1 MEDFTLIQKMAAI
14 VLPLIF
20 AVTLHEAAHGWV
32 ADKLG
37 DSTARRLGRISLNPI
52 RHIDWFGTILLPM
65 LMMAFTGFLF
75 GWAKP
80 VPVNIS
86 NLRNPRRDM
95 VWVALAGPSANL
107 LMAILWSFALLA
119 TELPTIPEWMVLP
132 LTAMAV
138 AGVFINLI
146 LMTLN
151 LLPILP
157 LDGGRVLA
165 GLLPNAIARFYSRM
179 EPFGFFIIVGLLVA
193 GVLGQ
198 VLTPVIFGGIN
209 LLPGTELVF
218 GILPVLLP

>member
-1 MEDFTLIQKMAAI
+1 MEGFTLVQKMAAI

-37 DSTARRLGRISLNPI
+37 DSTARRLGRITLNPI

-80 VPVNIS
+80 VPVNMTH
-86 NLRNPRRDM
+86 LRNPRRDM
-95 VWVALAGPSANL
+95 VWVALAGPGANL
-107 LMAILWSFALLA
+107 LMAILWSLALLA
-119 TELPTIPEWMVLP
+119 TEMPAMPEWMVLP
-132 LTAMAV
+132 LAAMAV

-146 LMTLN
+146 LMALN
-151 LLPILP
+151 LLTILP

-165 GLLPNAIARFYSRM
+165 GILPQAIARLYARI

>member
-1 MEDFTLIQKMAAI
+1 MEEFTLVQKMAAI

-37 DSTARRLGRISLNPI
+37 DSTARQLGRITVNPL

-65 LMMAFTGFLF
+65 LMMAFMGFLF

-80 VPVNIS
+80 VPVNMS
-86 NLRNPRRDM
+86 RLRNPRRDM
-95 VWVALAGPSANL
+95 VWVALAGPGANV
-107 LMAILWSFALLA
+107 LMAILWSLLLLLA
-119 TELPTIPEWMVLP
+119 DSSLTPEALALP
-132 LTAMAV
+132 LAAMAV
-138 AGVFINLI
+138 AGIFINLI
-146 LMTLN
+146 LMALN

-165 GLLPNAIARFYSRM
+165 GVLPAALARLYARI

-193 GVLGQ
+193 GLLGK
-198 VLTPVIFGGIN
+198 VLTPAIFGGIN
-209 LLPGTELVF
+209 LLPGTELVL

>member
-1 MEDFTLIQKMAAI
+1 MEGFTLVQKMAAI

-37 DSTARRLGRISLNPI
+37 DSTARRLGRITLNPI

-80 VPVNIS
+80 VPVNMAH
-86 NLRNPRRDM
+86 LRNPRRDM
-95 VWVALAGPSANL
+95 VWVALAGPGANL
-107 LMAILWSFALLA
+107 LMAILWSMALLA
-119 TELPTIPEWMVLP
+119 TEMPAMPEWMTMP
-132 LTAMAV
+132 LAAMAV

-146 LMTLN
+146 LMALN

-165 GLLPNAIARFYSRM
+165 GILPQAIARLYARI
-179 EPFGFFIIVGLLVA
+179 EPFGFFIIVGLLVV

>member
-1 MEDFTLIQKMAAI
+1 MEAFTLVQKMAAI

-37 DSTARRLGRISLNPI
+37 DSTARRLGRITLNPI

-80 VPVNIS
+80 VPVNMAH
-86 NLRNPRRDM
+86 LRNPRRDM
-95 VWVALAGPSANL
+95 VWVALAGPGANL
-107 LMAILWSFALLA
+107 LMAILWSLALLA
-119 TELPTIPEWMVLP
+119 TEMPAMPEWMTMP
-132 LTAMAV
+132 LAAMAV

-146 LMTLN
+146 LMALN

-165 GLLPNAIARFYSRM
+165 GILPQAIARLYARI

-193 GVLGQ
+193 GVVGQ

>member
-1 MEDFTLIQKMAAI
+1 MEGFTLVQKMAAI

-37 DSTARRLGRISLNPI
+37 DSTARRLGRITLNPI
-52 RHIDWFGTILLPM
+52 RHMDWFGTILLPM

-80 VPVNIS
+80 VPVNMS
-86 NLRNPRRDM
+86 HLRNPRRDM
-95 VWVALAGPSANL
+95 VWVALAGPGANL
-107 LMAILWSFALLA
+107 LMAILWSLALLA
-119 TELPTIPEWMVLP
+119 TEMPAMPEWMVLP
-132 LTAMAV
+132 LAAMAV

-146 LMTLN
+146 LMALN

-165 GLLPNAIARFYSRM
+165 GILPQSIARLYTLI

-193 GVLGQ
+193 GMLGQ
-198 VLTPVIFGGIN
+198 VFTPVIFGGIN

>member
-1 MEDFTLIQKMAAI
+1 MEEFTLVQKMAAI

-37 DSTARRLGRISLNPI
+37 DSTARQLGRITVNPL

-65 LMMAFTGFLF
+65 LMMAFMGFLF

-80 VPVNIS
+80 VPVNMS
-86 NLRNPRRDM
+86 RLRNPRRDM
-95 VWVALAGPSANL
+95 VWVVLAGPGTNV
-107 LMAILWSFALLA
+107 LMAILWSLLLLLA
-119 TELPTIPEWMVLP
+119 DSSLTPEALALP
-132 LTAMAV
+132 LAAMAV
-138 AGVFINLI
+138 AGIFINLI
-146 LMTLN
+146 LMALN

-165 GLLPNAIARFYSRM
+165 GVLPAALARLYARI

-193 GVLGQ
+193 GLLGK

>member
-1 MEDFTLIQKMAAI
+1 MEEFTLVQKMAAI

-37 DSTARRLGRISLNPI
+37 DSTARQLGRITVNPL

-80 VPVNIS
+80 VPVNMS
-86 NLRNPRRDM
+86 RLRNPRRDM
-95 VWVALAGPSANL
+95 VWVALAGPGANV
-107 LMAILWSFALLA
+107 LMAILWSLLLLLA
-119 TELPTIPEWMVLP
+119 DSSLTPETLALP
-132 LTAMAV
+132 LAAMAV
-138 AGVFINLI
+138 AGIFINLI
-146 LMTLN
+146 LMALN

-165 GLLPNAIARFYSRM
+165 GVLPAALARLYARI

-193 GVLGQ
+193 GLLGK

>member
-1 MEDFTLIQKMAAI
+1 MEEFTLVQKMAAI

-37 DSTARRLGRISLNPI
+37 DSTARQLGRITVNPL

-80 VPVNIS
+80 VPVNMS
-86 NLRNPRRDM
+86 RLRNPRRDM
-95 VWVALAGPSANL
+95 VWVALAGPGANV
-107 LMAILWSFALLA
+107 LMAILWSLLLLLA
-119 TELPTIPEWMVLP
+119 DSSLTPEALALP
-132 LTAMAV
+132 LAAMAV
-138 AGVFINLI
+138 AGIFINLI
-146 LMTLN
+146 LMALN

-165 GLLPNAIARFYSRM
+165 GVLPAALARLYARI

-193 GVLGQ
+193 GLLGK

>member
-1 MEDFTLIQKMAAI
+1 MEAFTLVQKMAAI

-37 DSTARRLGRISLNPI
+37 DSTARQLGRITVNPL

-80 VPVNIS
+80 VPVNMS
-86 NLRNPRRDM
+86 RLRNPRRDM
-95 VWVALAGPSANL
+95 VWVALAGPGANV
-107 LMAILWSFALLA
+107 LMAILWSLLLLLA
-119 TELPTIPEWMVLP
+119 DSSLIPGALALP
-132 LTAMAV
+132 LAAMAV
-138 AGVFINLI
+138 AGIFINLI
-146 LMTLN
+146 LMALN

-165 GLLPNAIARFYSRM
+165 GVLPAALARLYARI

-193 GVLGQ
+193 GLLGK

>member
-1 MEDFTLIQKMAAI
+1 MEEFTLVQKMAAI

-37 DSTARRLGRISLNPI
+37 DSTARQLGRITVNPL

-80 VPVNIS
+80 VPVNMS
-86 NLRNPRRDM
+86 RLRNPRRDM
-95 VWVALAGPSANL
+95 VWVALAGPGANV
-107 LMAILWSFALLA
+107 LMAILWSLLLLLVDSSLTPEALA
-119 TELPTIPEWMVLP
+119 LP
-132 LTAMAV
+132 LAAMAV
-138 AGVFINLI
+138 AGIFINLI
-146 LMTLN
+146 LMALN

-165 GLLPNAIARFYSRM
+165 GVLPAALARLYARI

-193 GVLGQ
+193 GLLGK

>member
-1 MEDFTLIQKMAAI
+1 MEEFTLVQKMAAI

-37 DSTARRLGRISLNPI
+37 DSTARQLGRITVNPL

-80 VPVNIS
+80 VPVNMS
-86 NLRNPRRDM
+86 RLRNPRRDM
-95 VWVALAGPSANL
+95 VWVALAGPGANV
-107 LMAILWSFALLA
+107 LMAILWSLLLLLA
-119 TELPTIPEWMVLP
+119 DSSLTPESLALP
-132 LTAMAV
+132 LAAMAV
-138 AGVFINLI
+138 AGIFINLI
-146 LMTLN
+146 LMALN

-165 GLLPNAIARFYSRM
+165 GVLPAAVARLYARI

-193 GVLGQ
+193 GLLGK

>member
-1 MEDFTLIQKMAAI
+1 MEAFTLVQKMAAI

-37 DSTARRLGRISLNPI
+37 DSTARRLGRITLNPI

-80 VPVNIS
+80 VPVNMAH
-86 NLRNPRRDM
+86 LRNPRRDM
-95 VWVALAGPSANL
+95 VWVALAGPGANL
-107 LMAILWSFALLA
+107 LMAILWSLALLA
-119 TELPTIPEWMVLP
+119 TEMPAMPEWMTMP
-132 LTAMAV
+132 LAAMAV

-146 LMTLN
+146 LMALN

-165 GLLPNAIARFYSRM
+165 GILPQAIARLYTRI

>member
-1 MEDFTLIQKMAAI
+1 MEEFTLVQKMAAI

-37 DSTARRLGRISLNPI
+37 DSTARQLGRITVNPL

-80 VPVNIS
+80 VPVNMS
-86 NLRNPRRDM
+86 RLRNPRRDM
-95 VWVALAGPSANL
+95 VWVALAGPGANV
-107 LMAILWSFALLA
+107 LMAILWSLLLLLA
-119 TELPTIPEWMVLP
+119 DSSLTPESLALP
-132 LTAMAV
+132 LAAMAV
-138 AGVFINLI
+138 AGIFINLI
-146 LMTLN
+146 LMALN

-165 GLLPNAIARFYSRM
+165 GVLPAAVARLYARI
-179 EPFGFFIIVGLLVA
+179 EPYGFFIIVGLLVA
-193 GVLGQ
+193 GLLGK
-198 VLTPVIFGGIN
+198 VLTPAIFGGIN
-209 LLPGTELVF
+209 LLPGTELVL
-218 GILPVLLP
+218 GILPILLP

>member
-1 MEDFTLIQKMAAI
+1 MEGFTLVQKMAAI

-37 DSTARRLGRISLNPI
+37 DSTARRLGRITLNPI

-80 VPVNIS
+80 VPVNMTH
-86 NLRNPRRDM
+86 LRNPRRDM
-95 VWVALAGPSANL
+95 VWVALAGPGANL
-107 LMAILWSFALLA
+107 LMAIVWSLALLA
-119 TELPTIPEWMVLP
+119 TEMPAMPEWMTMP
-132 LTAMAV
+132 LAAMAV

-146 LMTLN
+146 LMALN

-165 GLLPNAIARFYSRM
+165 GILPQAIARLYARI

>member
-1 MEDFTLIQKMAAI
+1 MEDFTLVQKMAAI

-37 DSTARRLGRISLNPI
+37 DSTARQLGRITVNPL

-80 VPVNIS
+80 VPVNMS
-86 NLRNPRRDM
+86 RLRNPRRDM
-95 VWVALAGPSANL
+95 VWVALAGPGANV
-107 LMAILWSFALLA
+107 LMAILWSLLLLLA
-119 TELPTIPEWMVLP
+119 DSSLTPESLALP
-132 LTAMAV
+132 LAAMAV
-138 AGVFINLI
+138 AGIFINLI
-146 LMTLN
+146 LMALN

-165 GLLPNAIARFYSRM
+165 GVLPAAVARLYARI

-193 GVLGQ
+193 GLLGK

>member
-1 MEDFTLIQKMAAI
+1 MEGFTLVQKMAAI

-37 DSTARRLGRISLNPI
+37 DSTARRLGRITLNPI

-80 VPVNIS
+80 VPVNMAH
-86 NLRNPRRDM
+86 LRNPRRDM
-95 VWVALAGPSANL
+95 VWVALAGPGANL
-107 LMAILWSFALLA
+107 LMAILWSLALLA
-119 TELPTIPEWMVLP
+119 TEMPAMPEWMTMP
-132 LTAMAV
+132 LAATAV
-138 AGVFINLI
+138 AGVFINLM
-146 LMTLN
+146 LMALN

-165 GLLPNAIARFYSRM
+165 GILPQAIARLYARI
-179 EPFGFFIIVGLLVA
+179 EPFGFFYHCRFAGGGCVGPGNHA
-193 GVLGQ
+193 GYLWRHQ
-198 VLTPVIFGGIN
+198 SIARY
-209 LLPGTELVF
+209 
-218 GILPVLLP
+218 

>member
-1 MEDFTLIQKMAAI
+1 MGEFTLVQKMAAI

-37 DSTARRLGRISLNPI
+37 DSTARQLGRITVNPL

-80 VPVNIS
+80 VPVNMS
-86 NLRNPRRDM
+86 RLRNPRRDM
-95 VWVALAGPSANL
+95 VWVALAGPGANV
-107 LMAILWSFALLA
+107 LMAILWSLLLLLA
-119 TELPTIPEWMVLP
+119 DSSLTPETLALP
-132 LTAMAV
+132 LAAMAV
-138 AGVFINLI
+138 AGIFINLI
-146 LMTLN
+146 LMALN

-165 GLLPNAIARFYSRM
+165 GVLPAALARLYARI

-193 GVLGQ
+193 GLLGK

>member
-1 MEDFTLIQKMAAI
+1 MEEFTLVQKMAAI

-37 DSTARRLGRISLNPI
+37 DSTARQLGRITVNPL

-80 VPVNIS
+80 VPVNMS
-86 NLRNPRRDM
+86 RLRNPRRDM
-95 VWVALAGPSANL
+95 VWVALAGPGANV
-107 LMAILWSFALLA
+107 LMAILWSLLLLLA
-119 TELPTIPEWMVLP
+119 DSSLTPETLALP
-132 LTAMAV
+132 LAAMAV
-138 AGVFINLI
+138 AGIFINLI
-146 LMTLN
+146 LMALN

-165 GLLPNAIARFYSRM
+165 GVLPAAVARLYARI

-193 GVLGQ
+193 GLLGK

>member
-1 MEDFTLIQKMAAI
+1 MEGFTLVQKMAAI

-37 DSTARRLGRISLNPI
+37 DSTARRLGRITLNPI

-80 VPVNIS
+80 VPVNMAH
-86 NLRNPRRDM
+86 LRNPRRDM
-95 VWVALAGPSANL
+95 VWVALAGPGANL
-107 LMAILWSFALLA
+107 LMSILWSLALLA
-119 TELPTIPEWMVLP
+119 TEMPAMPEWMVLP
-132 LTAMAV
+132 LAAIAV

-146 LMTLN
+146 LMALN

-157 LDGGRVLA
+157 LDGGRVLV
-165 GLLPNAIARFYSRM
+165 GILPQAIARLYARI

>member
-1 MEDFTLIQKMAAI
+1 MEGFTLVQKMAAI
-14 VLPLIF
+14 VLPLNF

-37 DSTARRLGRISLNPI
+37 DSTARRLGRITLNPI
-52 RHIDWFGTILLPM
+52 RHMDWFGTILLPM

-80 VPVNIS
+80 VPVNMAH
-86 NLRNPRRDM
+86 LRNPRRDM
-95 VWVALAGPSANL
+95 VWVALAGPGANL
-107 LMAILWSFALLA
+107 LMAILWSLALLA
-119 TELPTIPEWMVLP
+119 TEMPAMPEWMVLP
-132 LTAMAV
+132 LAAMTV

-146 LMTLN
+146 LMALN

-165 GLLPNAIARFYSRM
+165 GILPQAIARLYGRI

-193 GVLGQ
+193 GMLGQ

>member
-1 MEDFTLIQKMAAI
+1 MEEFTLVQKMAAI

-37 DSTARRLGRISLNPI
+37 DSTARQLGRITVNPL
-52 RHIDWFGTILLPM
+52 RHIGWFGTILLPM

-80 VPVNIS
+80 VPVNMS
-86 NLRNPRRDM
+86 RLRNPRRDM
-95 VWVALAGPSANL
+95 VWVALAGPGANV
-107 LMAILWSFALLA
+107 LMAILWSLLLLLA
-119 TELPTIPEWMVLP
+119 DSSLTPESLALP
-132 LTAMAV
+132 LAAMAV
-138 AGVFINLI
+138 AGIFINLI
-146 LMTLN
+146 LMALN

-165 GLLPNAIARFYSRM
+165 GVLPAALARLYARI

-193 GVLGQ
+193 GLLGK
-198 VLTPVIFGGIN
+198 VLTPAIFGGIN

>member
-1 MEDFTLIQKMAAI
+1 MEEFTLVQKMAAI

-37 DSTARRLGRISLNPI
+37 DSTARQLGRITVNPL

-80 VPVNIS
+80 VPVNMS
-86 NLRNPRRDM
+86 RLRNPRRDM
-95 VWVALAGPSANL
+95 VWVALAGPGANV
-107 LMAILWSFALLA
+107 LMAILWSLLLLLVDSSLTPEALA
-119 TELPTIPEWMVLP
+119 LP
-132 LTAMAV
+132 LAAMAV
-138 AGVFINLI
+138 AGIFINLI
-146 LMTLN
+146 LMALN

-165 GLLPNAIARFYSRM
+165 GVLPAAVARLYARI

-193 GVLGQ
+193 GLLGK

>member
-1 MEDFTLIQKMAAI
+1 MEGFTLVQKMAAI

-37 DSTARRLGRISLNPI
+37 DSTARRLGRITLNPI

-80 VPVNIS
+80 VPVNMTH
-86 NLRNPRRDM
+86 LPNPRRDM
-95 VWVALAGPSANL
+95 VWVALAGPGANL
-107 LMAILWSFALLA
+107 LMAILWSLALLA
-119 TELPTIPEWMVLP
+119 TEMPAMPEWMVLP
-132 LTAMAV
+132 LAAMAV

-146 LMTLN
+146 LMALN

-165 GLLPNAIARFYSRM
+165 GILPQAIARLYARI

>member
-1 MEDFTLIQKMAAI
+1 MEAFTLVQKMAAI

-37 DSTARRLGRISLNPI
+37 DSTARRLGRITLNPI

-80 VPVNIS
+80 VPVNMAH
-86 NLRNPRRDM
+86 LRNPRRDM
-95 VWVALAGPSANL
+95 VWVALAGPGANL
-107 LMAILWSFALLA
+107 LMAILWSLALLA
-119 TELPTIPEWMVLP
+119 TEMPAMPEWMTMP
-132 LTAMAV
+132 LAAMAV

-146 LMTLN
+146 LMALN

-165 GLLPNAIARFYSRM
+165 GILPQAIARLYARI

>member
-1 MEDFTLIQKMAAI
+1 MEEFTLVQKMAAI

-20 AVTLHEAAHGWV
+20 AVTLHEVAHGWV

-37 DSTARRLGRISLNPI
+37 DSTARQLGRITVNPL

-80 VPVNIS
+80 VPVNMS
-86 NLRNPRRDM
+86 RLRNPRRDM
-95 VWVALAGPSANL
+95 VWVALAGPGANV
-107 LMAILWSFALLA
+107 LMAILWSLLLLLA
-119 TELPTIPEWMVLP
+119 DSSLTPEALALP
-132 LTAMAV
+132 LAAMAV
-138 AGVFINLI
+138 AGIFINLI
-146 LMTLN
+146 LMALN

-165 GLLPNAIARFYSRM
+165 GVLPAALARLYARI

-193 GVLGQ
+193 GLLGK

>member
-1 MEDFTLIQKMAAI
+1 MEEFTLVQKMAAI

-37 DSTARRLGRISLNPI
+37 DSTARQLGRITVNPL

-80 VPVNIS
+80 VPVNMS
-86 NLRNPRRDM
+86 RLRNPRRDM
-95 VWVALAGPSANL
+95 VWVALAGPGANV
-107 LMAILWSFALLA
+107 LMAILWSLLLLLA
-119 TELPTIPEWMVLP
+119 DSSLTPEVLALP
-132 LTAMAV
+132 LAAMAV
-138 AGVFINLI
+138 AGIFINLI
-146 LMTLN
+146 LMALN

-165 GLLPNAIARFYSRM
+165 GVLPAAVARLYARI

-193 GVLGQ
+193 GLLGK

>member
-1 MEDFTLIQKMAAI
+1 MEDFTLVQKMAAI

-37 DSTARRLGRISLNPI
+37 DSTARQLGRITVNPL

-80 VPVNIS
+80 VPVNMS
-86 NLRNPRRDM
+86 RLRNPRRDM
-95 VWVALAGPSANL
+95 VWVALAGPGANV
-107 LMAILWSFALLA
+107 LMAILWSLLLLLA
-119 TELPTIPEWMVLP
+119 DSSLTPEALALP
-132 LTAMAV
+132 LAAMAV
-138 AGVFINLI
+138 AGIFINLI
-146 LMTLN
+146 LMALN

-165 GLLPNAIARFYSRM
+165 GVLPAALARLYARI

-193 GVLGQ
+193 GLLGK

>member
-1 MEDFTLIQKMAAI
+1 MEEFTLVQKMAAI

-37 DSTARRLGRISLNPI
+37 DSTARQLGRITVNPL

-80 VPVNIS
+80 VPVNMS
-86 NLRNPRRDM
+86 RLRNPRRDM
-95 VWVALAGPSANL
+95 VWVALAGPGANV
-107 LMAILWSFALLA
+107 LMAILWSLLLLLA
-119 TELPTIPEWMVLP
+119 DSSLTPESLALP
-132 LTAMAV
+132 LAAMAV
-138 AGVFINLI
+138 AGIFINLI
-146 LMTLN
+146 LMALN

-165 GLLPNAIARFYSRM
+165 GVLPAALARLYARI

-193 GVLGQ
+193 GLLGK

>member
-1 MEDFTLIQKMAAI
+1 MEEFTLVQKMAAI

-37 DSTARRLGRISLNPI
+37 DSTARQLGRITVNPL

-80 VPVNIS
+80 VPVNMS
-86 NLRNPRRDM
+86 RLRNPRRDM
-95 VWVALAGPSANL
+95 VWVALAGPGANV
-107 LMAILWSFALLA
+107 LMAILWSLLLLLA
-119 TELPTIPEWMVLP
+119 DSSLTPEAIALP
-132 LTAMAV
+132 LAAMAV
-138 AGVFINLI
+138 AGIFINLI
-146 LMTLN
+146 LMALN

-165 GLLPNAIARFYSRM
+165 GVLPAAVARLYARI

-193 GVLGQ
+193 GLLGK

>member
-1 MEDFTLIQKMAAI
+1 MEEFTLVQKMAAI

-37 DSTARRLGRISLNPI
+37 DSTARQLGRITVNPL

-80 VPVNIS
+80 VPVNMS
-86 NLRNPRRDM
+86 RLRNPRRDM
-95 VWVALAGPSANL
+95 VWVALAGPGANV
-107 LMAILWSFALLA
+107 LMAILWSLLLLLA
-119 TELPTIPEWMVLP
+119 DSSLTPEVLALP
-132 LTAMAV
+132 LAAMAV
-138 AGVFINLI
+138 AGIFINLI
-146 LMTLN
+146 LMALN

-165 GLLPNAIARFYSRM
+165 GVLPAALARLYARI

-193 GVLGQ
+193 GLLGK

>member
-1 MEDFTLIQKMAAI
+1 MEEFTLVQKMAAI

-37 DSTARRLGRISLNPI
+37 DSTARQLGRITVNPL

-80 VPVNIS
+80 VPVNMS
-86 NLRNPRRDM
+86 RLRNPRRDM
-95 VWVALAGPSANL
+95 VWVALAGPGANV
-107 LMAILWSFALLA
+107 LMAILWSLLLLLA
-119 TELPTIPEWMVLP
+119 DSSLTPETLALP
-132 LTAMAV
+132 LAAMAS
-138 AGVFINLI
+138 AGIFINLI
-146 LMTLN
+146 LMALN

-165 GLLPNAIARFYSRM
+165 GVLPAAVARLYARI

-193 GVLGQ
+193 GLLGK

>member
-1 MEDFTLIQKMAAI
+1 MEGFTLVQKMAAI

-37 DSTARRLGRISLNPI
+37 DSTARRLGRITLNPI
-52 RHIDWFGTILLPM
+52 RHIDWFGTIFLPM

-80 VPVNIS
+80 VPVNMVH
-86 NLRNPRRDM
+86 LRNPRRDM
-95 VWVALAGPSANL
+95 VWVALAGPGANL
-107 LMAILWSFALLA
+107 LMAILWSLALLA
-119 TELPTIPEWMVLP
+119 TEMPAMPEWMVLP
-132 LTAMAV
+132 LAAMAV

-146 LMTLN
+146 LMALN

-165 GLLPNAIARFYSRM
+165 GILPQAIARLYGQI

>member
-1 MEDFTLIQKMAAI
+1 MEGFTLVQKMAAI

-37 DSTARRLGRISLNPI
+37 DSTARRLGRITLNPI

-80 VPVNIS
+80 VPVKMAH
-86 NLRNPRRDM
+86 LRNPRRDM
-95 VWVALAGPSANL
+95 VWVALAGPGANL
-107 LMAILWSFALLA
+107 LMAILWSLALLA
-119 TELPTIPEWMVLP
+119 TEMTAMPEWMTMP
-132 LTAMAV
+132 LAAMAV

-146 LMTLN
+146 LMALN

-165 GLLPNAIARFYSRM
+165 GILPQAIARLYARI

>member
-1 MEDFTLIQKMAAI
+1 MEGFTLVQKMAAI

-37 DSTARRLGRISLNPI
+37 DSTARRLGRITLNPI

-80 VPVNIS
+80 VPVNMAH
-86 NLRNPRRDM
+86 LRNPRRDM
-95 VWVALAGPSANL
+95 AWVALAGPGANL
-107 LMAILWSFALLA
+107 LMAILWSLALLA
-119 TELPTIPEWMVLP
+119 TEMPAMPEWMTMP
-132 LTAMAV
+132 LAAMAV

-146 LMTLN
+146 LMALN

-165 GLLPNAIARFYSRM
+165 SILPQAIARRHARI

>member
-1 MEDFTLIQKMAAI
+1 MGEFTLVQKMAAI

-37 DSTARRLGRISLNPI
+37 DSTARQLGRITVNPL

-80 VPVNIS
+80 VPVNMS
-86 NLRNPRRDM
+86 RLRNPRRDM
-95 VWVALAGPSANL
+95 VWVALAGPGANV
-107 LMAILWSFALLA
+107 LMAILWSLLLLLA
-119 TELPTIPEWMVLP
+119 DSSLTPESLALP
-132 LTAMAV
+132 LAAMAV
-138 AGVFINLI
+138 AGIFINLI
-146 LMTLN
+146 LMALN

-165 GLLPNAIARFYSRM
+165 GVLPAALARLYARI

-193 GVLGQ
+193 GLLGK

>member
-1 MEDFTLIQKMAAI
+1 MEGFTLVQKMAAI

-37 DSTARRLGRISLNPI
+37 DSTARRLGRITLNPI

-80 VPVNIS
+80 VPVNMAH
-86 NLRNPRRDM
+86 LRNSRRDM
-95 VWVALAGPSANL
+95 VWVALAGPGANL
-107 LMAILWSFALLA
+107 LMAILWSLALLA
-119 TELPTIPEWMVLP
+119 TEMPAMPEWMTMP
-132 LTAMAV
+132 LAAMAV

-146 LMTLN
+146 LMALN

-165 GLLPNAIARFYSRM
+165 GILPQAIARLYARI

>member
-1 MEDFTLIQKMAAI
+1 MEEFTLVQKMAAI

-37 DSTARRLGRISLNPI
+37 DSTARQLGRITVNPL

-80 VPVNIS
+80 VPVNMS
-86 NLRNPRRDM
+86 RLRNPRRDM
-95 VWVALAGPSANL
+95 VWVALAGPGANV
-107 LMAILWSFALLA
+107 LMAILWSLLLLLA
-119 TELPTIPEWMVLP
+119 DSSLTPEALALP
-132 LTAMAV
+132 LAAMAV
-138 AGVFINLI
+138 AGIFINLI
-146 LMTLN
+146 LMALN

-165 GLLPNAIARFYSRM
+165 GVLPAAVARLYARI
-179 EPFGFFIIVGLLVA
+179 EPYGFFIIVGLLVA
-193 GVLGQ
+193 GLLGK
-198 VLTPVIFGGIN
+198 VLTPAIFGGIN

>member
-1 MEDFTLIQKMAAI
+1 MEEFTLVQKMAAI

-37 DSTARRLGRISLNPI
+37 DSTARQLGRITVNPL

-65 LMMAFTGFLF
+65 LMMAFMGFLF

-80 VPVNIS
+80 VPVNMS
-86 NLRNPRRDM
+86 RLRNPRRDM
-95 VWVALAGPSANL
+95 VWVALAGPGANV
-107 LMAILWSFALLA
+107 LMAILWSLLLLLA
-119 TELPTIPEWMVLP
+119 DSSLTPESLALP
-132 LTAMAV
+132 LAAMAV
-138 AGVFINLI
+138 AGIFINLI
-146 LMTLN
+146 LMALN

-165 GLLPNAIARFYSRM
+165 GVLPAAVARLYARI
-179 EPFGFFIIVGLLVA
+179 EPYGFFIIVGLLVA
-193 GVLGQ
+193 GLLGK
-198 VLTPVIFGGIN
+198 VLTPAIFGGIN
-209 LLPGTELVF
+209 LLPGTELVL